1 MDEREVPSLHCPAK
15 SHLLAEKTNT
25 HYSIITTP
33 EVKSVKFEGQTF
45 YGGCGSPV
53 CYGVFKINFLKQ
65 KSHPG
70 I

>member
-33 EVKSVKFEGQTF
+33 EGKSVKFEGQ
-45 YGGCGSPV
+45 SD
-53 CYGVFKINFLKQ
+53 FLRWLW
-65 KSHPG
+65 
-70 I
+70 